1 MKKTILL
8 FSLLILGCKS
18 FKKVQYKFNLKK
30 ITTKTL
36 INEIKNREPQYDFL
50 SIRSQSTITEN
61 TSITQFN
68 LGIRIQKDKKIL
80 INGSILIP
88 IFKALLTNQN
98 ASFYEKISR
107 TYFKGGYNYL
117 SDKLNYE
124 FNLNNFQNML
134 TGQPIISLVG
144 KKWKQLETNENYAL
158 EFYSKKNNINVLYMF
173 NPIDLSLIRQEIS
186 SNNSKLIVE
195 YEQYQKV
202 EGSLLPQKVKI
213 SAKTEAK
220 ELKILL
226 DLKMNKKGNSDIFF
240 FQIPKGYK
248 EVKL

>member
-1 MKKTILL
+1 MKKTILI

-18 FKKVQYKFNLKK
+18 FKKVQYKSNLKK

-107 TYFKGGYNYL
+107 TYYNGGYNYL
-117 SDKLNYE
+117 SEKLNYE

-134 TGQPIISLVG
+134 TGQPVISLVG
-144 KKWKQLETNENYAL
+144 KKWKQVETNENYAL
-158 EFYSKKNNINVLYMF
+158 EFYSTKNNINILYMF

>member
-18 FKKVQYKFNLKK
+18 FKKVQYKSNLKK

-88 IFKALLTNQN
+88 IFKALLTNKN

-107 TYFKGGYNYL
+107 TYYKGGYTYL
-117 SDKLNYE
+117 SHKLNYE

-134 TGQPIISLVG
+134 TGQPVISLAG
-144 KKWKQLETNENYAL
+144 KKWRQQETNENYAL

-173 NPIDLSLIRQEIS
+173 NPVDLSLIRQEIS

-202 EGSLLPQKVKI
+202 EGSSFPQKVKI
-213 SAKTEAK
+213 SAKSEAK

>member
-18 FKKVQYKFNLKK
+18 LKKVQYKSNLKK

-88 IFKALLTNQN
+88 IFKALLTNKN

-107 TYFKGGYNYL
+107 TYYKGGYTYL

-134 TGQPIISLVG
+134 TGQPVISLAG
-144 KKWKQLETNENYAL
+144 KKWRQQETNENYAL
-158 EFYSKKNNINVLYMF
+158 EFNSKKNNINVLYMF

-213 SAKTEAK
+213 LVKSEAK

-240 FQIPKGYK
+240 FQIPNGYK

>member
-18 FKKVQYKFNLKK
+18 FKKVQYKSNLKK

-107 TYFKGGYNYL
+107 TYYKGGYNYL

-134 TGQPIISLVG
+134 TGQPVISLAG
-144 KKWKQLETNENYAL
+144 KKWRQQETNENYAL

-213 SAKTEAK
+213 SAKSEVK

>member
-18 FKKVQYKFNLKK
+18 LKKVQYKSNLKK

-88 IFKALLTNQN
+88 IFKALLTNKN

-107 TYFKGGYNYL
+107 TYYKGGYTYL

-134 TGQPIISLVG
+134 TGQPVISLAG
-144 KKWKQLETNENYAL
+144 KKWRQQETNENYAL
-158 EFYSKKNNINVLYMF
+158 EFNSKKNNINVLYMF

-213 SAKTEAK
+213 LVKSEAK

>member
-18 FKKVQYKFNLKK
+18 LKKVQYKSNLKK

-88 IFKALLTNQN
+88 IFKALLTNKN

-107 TYFKGGYNYL
+107 TYYKGGYNYL

-134 TGQPIISLVG
+134 TGQPVISLAG
-144 KKWKQLETNENYAL
+144 KKWRQQETNENYAL

-213 SAKTEAK
+213 SAKSEAK

>member
-18 FKKVQYKFNLKK
+18 LKKVQYKSNLKK

-107 TYFKGGYNYL
+107 TYYKGGYNYL

-134 TGQPIISLVG
+134 TGQPLISLVG
-144 KKWKQLETNENYAL
+144 KKWKQLELNENYTL
-158 EFYSKKNNINVLYMF
+158 KFYSKKNNINVLYMF

-202 EGSLLPQKVKI
+202 EGSLFPQKVKI
-213 SAKTEAK
+213 SAKSEAK

>member
-18 FKKVQYKFNLKK
+18 FKKVQYKSNLKK

-88 IFKALLTNQN
+88 IFKALLTNKN

-107 TYFKGGYNYL
+107 TYYKGGYTYL
-117 SDKLNYE
+117 SDKLNYK

-134 TGQPIISLVG
+134 TGQPVISLAG
-144 KKWKQLETNENYAL
+144 KKWKQQETNENYAL
-158 EFYSKKNNINVLYMF
+158 EFY
-173 NPIDLSLIRQEIS
+173 
-186 SNNSKLIVE
+186 
-195 YEQYQKV
+195 
-202 EGSLLPQKVKI
+202 
-213 SAKTEAK
+213 
-220 ELKILL
+220 
-226 DLKMNKKGNSDIFF
+226 
-240 FQIPKGYK
+240 
-248 EVKL
+248 

>member
-1 MKKTILL
+1 MKKTILI

-18 FKKVQYKFNLKK
+18 FKKVQYKSNLKK

-50 SIRSQSTITEN
+50 TIRSQSTITEN

-107 TYFKGGYNYL
+107 TYYKGGYNYL

-134 TGQPIISLVG
+134 TGQPIISLLG

-158 EFYSKKNNINVLYMF
+158 EFYSKKTISMF
-173 NPIDLSLIRQEIS
+173 FTCSTLLI
-186 SNNSKLIVE
+186 
-195 YEQYQKV
+195 
-202 EGSLLPQKVKI
+202 
-213 SAKTEAK
+213 
-220 ELKILL
+220 
-226 DLKMNKKGNSDIFF
+226 
-240 FQIPKGYK
+240 
-248 EVKL
+248 

>member
-18 FKKVQYKFNLKK
+18 LKKVQYKSNLKK

-107 TYFKGGYNYL
+107 TYYKGGYNYL

-134 TGQPIISLVG
+134 TGQPLISLVG
-144 KKWKQLETNENYAL
+144 KKWKQLELNENYTL
-158 EFYSKKNNINVLYMF
+158 KFYSKKNNINVLYMF

-202 EGSLLPQKVKI
+202 EGSLFPQKVKI
-213 SAKTEAK
+213 SAKSEAK

-240 FQIPKGYK
+240 FQIPNGDK

>member
-18 FKKVQYKFNLKK
+18 FKKVQYKSNLKK

-50 SIRSQSTITEN
+50 TIRSQSTITEN

-107 TYFKGGYNYL
+107 SYYKGGYQYL
-117 SDKLNYE
+117 SNILNHE
-124 FNLNNFQNML
+124 FSLIAFQKML
-134 TGQPIISLVG
+134 TGRPITNFAEN
-144 KKWKQLETNENYAL
+144 KWKQLSSLDNYTLESYYKKRDVTIQYRFNPVDLNLISQKIISDKNKLIIEYENYQLVNESFFPHKIRILAKSQSNEL
-158 EFYSKKNNINVLYMF
+158 KVSLDLKISKTGNPYMF
-173 NPIDLSLIRQEIS
+173 SFEIP
-186 SNNSKLIVE
+186 
-195 YEQYQKV
+195 
-202 EGSLLPQKVKI
+202 EGY
-213 SAKTEAK
+213 K
-220 ELKILL
+220 ELKL
-226 DLKMNKKGNSDIFF
+226 
-240 FQIPKGYK
+240 
-248 EVKL
+248 

>member
-18 FKKVQYKFNLKK
+18 FKKVQYKSNLKK

-88 IFKALLTNQN
+88 IFKALLTNKN

-107 TYFKGGYNYL
+107 TYYKGGYTYL

-134 TGQPIISLVG
+134 TGQPVISLAG
-144 KKWKQLETNENYAL
+144 KKWRQQETNENYAL

-213 SAKTEAK
+213 LVKSEAK